1 MTATSSGAHKAITCT
16 CTTIKTSVSCPESLV
31 RRPVSCVLR
40 PASLILAC
48 PSPPAVMLLPLAW
61 PLLLCNISFCDFFP
75 WARILLLSF
84 PSIFFFFSAAVR
96 LLAIFHMQ
104 HATDVFMFS
113 VCAAHK
119 KVNERHPRR
128 RRFMV
133 TVFIFISVS
142 TSVFETGKLVNCW
155 NCSCSWRSGRDDNGS
170 GQGNG
175 SQLSN

>member
-1 MTATSSGAHKAITCT
+1 MHLHNYKNFRVLSRVLG
-16 CTTIKTSVSCPESLV
+16 P
-31 RRPVSCVLR
+31 PSCVLR
-40 PASLILAC
+40 PSPCVLDSSLSVSSGCHAIAISLAFTALQHFLLRLLSLGSH
-48 PSPPAVMLLPLAW
+48 SPP
-61 PLLLCNISFCDFFP
+61 F
-75 WARILLLSF
+75 LSF
-84 PSIFFFFSAAVR
+84 NFFFFSAAVR